1 MDINRRSFLRGFV
14 AVTAV
19 ATIAPAALA
28 DLGLPRIVGDGIH
41 DDTLGLQAAL
51 DRKPFTCAANL
62 VRVDEGGILISRGLF
77 RVSDTL
83 HVRQSHTF
91 ITDSTFIYRNLG
103 VKPGFQIHEEVQSSV
118 LSGIH
123 LHQQSGTL

>member
-19 ATIAPAALA
+19 ATIAPAALF

-51 DRKPFTCAANL
+51 DRKPFTCAADL

-83 HVRQSHTF
+83 HVRQGHTS
-91 ITDSTFIYRNLG
+91 ITDSTFIYDSPD
-103 VKPGFQIHEEVQSSV
+103 VKPVIQFHEVQSSA
-118 LSGIH
+118 LSGIY